1 MTARSPELLSYANR
15 TFGVAEVHFTAQGR
29 DVFACDDDPD
39 GDLDLPASTYADSTL
54 HYIGQVLGC

>member
-1 MTARSPELLSYANR
+1 MQIAPS
-15 TFGVAEVHFTAQGR
+15 GAEVHFTAQGR